1 MARQNTDRKI
11 TIYDI
16 ADRVGASP
24 STVGAVMNGSWKA
37 RRISADRAT
46 HIERIAGEMGYAPNL
61 QASALRSD
69 RSRIIGMIMP
79 MNDNRYFG
87 SIAEAFERGARARGL
102 MPITSCTL
110 RDPALE
116 IATVRQ
122 MLAYQLDLIVCTGA
136 TDPDGIA
143 RLCATHNVPTIN
155 LDLPG
160 TAAPSIISDNYA
172 GAVKMTEEII
182 ARADDLSQTW
192 RDDMVVVGGRAG
204 DHNTRER
211 VRGVTDGMRAAGAE
225 PRIENI
231 LTCGYAADKAE
242 AAFAAHVDKQGT
254 VPSALFVNSAISLE
268 GIVRWLNRHQRDAL
282 ETMVLG
288 SFDWDPFAQY
298 IAKNVVTIRQD
309 APAMLDAMFK
319 LIDSGEMPQNHLIE
333 IEPIVVA
340 NDRADA

>member
-1 MARQNTDRKI
+1 MARLNPDRKV

-46 HIERIAGEMGYAPNL
+46 LIERIAGEMGYAPNL

-79 MNDNRYFG
+79 MYDNRYFG

-116 IATVRQ
+116 LATVRQ
-122 MLAYQLDLIVCTGA
+122 MLAYQIDLIVCTGA

-143 RLCATHNVPTIN
+143 RLCAGHNVPTIN

-160 TAAPSIISDNYA
+160 KMAPSIISDNYA
-172 GAVKMTEEII
+172 GAVKMTKEII
-182 ARADDLSQTW
+182 ARAEGLSQSW
-192 RDDMVVVGGRAG
+192 QDDMVFVGGRAG

-211 VRGVTDGMRAAGAE
+211 VRGFIDVMRAAGAE

-242 AAFAAHVDKQGT
+242 AAFAAHVASRGK

-268 GIVRWLNRHQRDAL
+268 GIVRWLNRYQRGAL
-282 ETMVLG
+282 ETIVLG
-288 SFDWDPFAQY
+288 SFDWDPFAQF

-309 APAMLDAMFK
+309 APAMLDAMFT
-319 LIDSGEMPQNHLIE
+319 LIDGGDLSKNHIIE

-340 NDRADA
+340 DDLAHS